1 MIAPTFYPWAEAPLR
16 MEPPIDLAWK
26 AFRNQILELRA
37 QNLVE
42 RAKSAIAMPE
52 TPTIPEKVRKVVA
65 VDHARALV
73 RNTTFHWSTRRLRLQ
88 SRVMD
93 LTEQVSE
100 AGGKSGDRTPRGKV
114 PGLFSAASGSGGAP
128 CPGQT
133 HGPTGATARYFPV
146 GPQAP
151 RQRRRLTKH

>member
-65 VDHARALV
+65 VDHVRALV

-100 AGGKSGDRTPRGKV
+100 AAVNPRDRTLRGKMPRIFSGPNV
-114 PGLFSAASGSGGAP
+114 SRGDASLSPDTGLP
-128 CPGQT
+128 C
-133 HGPTGATARYFPV
+133 AR
-146 GPQAP
+146 
-151 RQRRRLTKH
+151 L

>member
-42 RAKSAIAMPE
+42 RAKGAIAMPE

-65 VDHARALV
+65 VDYVRALV
-73 RNTTFHWSTRRLRLQ
+73 RNTTFHWSTRRFL
-88 SRVMD
+88 
-93 LTEQVSE
+93 
-100 AGGKSGDRTPRGKV
+100 
-114 PGLFSAASGSGGAP
+114 SGS
-128 CPGQT
+128 
-133 HGPTGATARYFPV
+133 
-146 GPQAP
+146 
-151 RQRRRLTKH
+151 

>member
-16 MEPPIDLAWK
+16 MEPPIDLAWN

-100 AGGKSGDRTPRGKV
+100 AGMNPGDRTLRGKV
-114 PGLFSAASGSGGAP
+114 PGLFSAPSVSGGAQSP
-128 CPGQT
+128 SQR
-133 HGPTGATARYFPV
+133 HGLTG
-146 GPQAP
+146 
-151 RQRRRLTKH
+151 RRSSPLG